1 MTHRQAAERIRRA
14 ARARRAGLAG
24 EPSPLTAARA
34 ALWLKALPWP
44 KLAAGAAVL
53 VVGALVLGGS
63 SSEREERDNP
73 SDDDDQAERF
83 YTRFHWGRRP
93 TKRKRVKLPPTPRRL
108 VELGTLEAVTYA
120 AKKGAEGLVDYVHS
134 FGEEGGAKPT
144 LAADPRSRRLH
155 IVGGDYD
162 VQGRGIVD

>member
-1 MTHRQAAERIRRA
+1 VTHRQAAARIRRA
-14 ARARRAGLAG
+14 ARARAGLGAT
-24 EPSPLTAARA
+24 PSPVATAKA
-34 ALWLKALPWP
+34 ALWLRGLPWAQI
-44 KLAAGAAVL
+44 AAGAAVL
-53 VVGALVLGGS
+53 AVGALVLGGS

-73 SDDDDQAERF
+73 SDDDEQAERF

-134 FGEEGGAKPT
+134 FGEEGGRKPT
-144 LAADPRSRRLH
+144 LAADPRSKRLH